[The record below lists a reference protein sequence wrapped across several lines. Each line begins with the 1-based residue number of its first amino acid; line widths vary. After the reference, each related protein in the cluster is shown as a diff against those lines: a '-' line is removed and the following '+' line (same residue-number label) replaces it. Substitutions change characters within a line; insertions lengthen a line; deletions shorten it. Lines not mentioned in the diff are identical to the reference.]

1 MHIDTEAL
9 AALAGLEP
17 MPRQP
22 LAINPCPEGYQLK
35 LVGGNLVCVL
45 EGAEELDVRQ
55 AQQMAAAGRGRLSAS
70 YSQRIPPAA
79 TAQLV
84 SGGAPQS
91 GGGG

>member
-35 LVGGNLVCVL
+35 VVGGSLMCVL
-45 EGAEELDVRQ
+45 EGADELDLSQASALRRRRSVMRAIQSIRQ
-55 AQQMAAAGRGRLSAS
+55 PQNIG
-70 YSQRIPPAA
+70 P
-79 TAQLV
+79 
-84 SGGAPQS
+84 GAPQS
-91 GGGG
+91 PGGTP

>member
-55 AQQMAAAGRGRLSAS
+55 AQQMAAAGRGRLSATFA
-70 YSQRIPPAA
+70 QRDRPTA
-79 TAQLV
+79 TASLF
-84 SGGAPQS
+84 SGSAPQS

>member
-35 LVGGNLVCVL
+35 VVGGSLMCVL
-45 EGAEELDVRQ
+45 EGADELDLSQAFAARRRRSGMRAIQSIRQ
-55 AQQMAAAGRGRLSAS
+55 PQAFG
-70 YSQRIPPAA
+70 P
-79 TAQLV
+79 
-84 SGGAPQS
+84 PQS
-91 GGGG
+91 PGGTP